1 MGLRFKKSFKIAPGV
16 KVNVGKKSSSVTFGG
31 KGAHYTVSSSGR
43 RTSSVDIPGTGISYV
58 STSGG
63 RSKRTNP
70 QRSAPS
76 SHSNM
81 SSPSP
86 NRNTN
91 HNNKNK
97 KASTARMVMFYLSFI
112 FFIFVSLI
120 GLILIINALS
130 EDAWTILFSVSF
142 IAIGITGS
150 ISTWKLAIFK
160 QNS

>member
-1 MGLRFKKSFKIAPGV
+1 MGLRFKKSFKIAPGI

-31 KGAHYTVSSSGR
+31 KGAHYTVNSSGR
-43 RTSSVDIPGTGISYV
+43 RTSSVDIPSTGISYV

-70 QRSAPS
+70 QRSAS
-76 SHSNM
+76 STHSNM

-97 KASTARMVMFYLSFI
+97 KASTTRMVMFY
-112 FFIFVSLI
+112 V
-120 GLILIINALS
+120 
-130 EDAWTILFSVSF
+130 LFAVF
-142 IAIGITGS
+142 
-150 ISTWKLAIFK
+150 L
-160 QNS
+160 